1 MWNPNSAAWTVRG
14 ATFALWALAAGS
26 AVFWG
31 LRLAGTPGTG
41 GVPPVPARQ
50 VVAVDPGALA
60 ILLGST
66 PAAAGA
72 AVPVASLASRFQ
84 LLGVVA
90 GAHSGDGA
98 AVIAVDGK
106 PGRAY
111 RVGAQLEEGV
121 VLQSVK
127 GRQAVLAANATGP
140 VLATL
145 ELPPLKQ

>member
-31 LRLAGTPGTG
+31 LRLAGNPRAA
-41 GVPPVPARQ
+41 GVPPPPARQ

-60 ILLGST
+60 ALLGST
-66 PAAAGA
+66 PAAAA
-72 AVPVASLASRFQ
+72 APMPVASLASRFQ

-90 GAHSGDGA
+90 GAHSGGGA

-111 RVGAQLEEGV
+111 RVGALLEEGV
-121 VLQSVK
+121 LLQSVR
-127 GRQAVLAANATGP
+127 GRQAVLAASAGGP
-140 VLATL
+140 PLATL
-145 ELPPLKQ
+145 ELPPPRQ